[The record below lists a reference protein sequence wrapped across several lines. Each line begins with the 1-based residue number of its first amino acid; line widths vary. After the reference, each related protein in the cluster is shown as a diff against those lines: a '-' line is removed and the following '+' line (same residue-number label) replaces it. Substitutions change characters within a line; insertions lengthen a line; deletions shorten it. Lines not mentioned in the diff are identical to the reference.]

1 MAKAKELRSGFPKT
15 MSLTS
20 RCSHGSCIHPLYTVC
35 CLMDFILITVSRRK
49 FLSNCVEMAE
59 ITENVS
65 FLSVKATQISFHYVK
80 QKVCAYYVFSL

>member
-1 MAKAKELRSGFPKT
+1 
-15 MSLTS
+15 
-20 RCSHGSCIHPLYTVC
+20 
-35 CLMDFILITVSRRK
+35 MDFILITVSRRK

-80 QKVCAYYVFSL
+80 QKVCAYYIFSL